1 MPSNLVEQSARHAI
15 YTQRFA
21 AHLANQFDPYSTRL
35 KRELRLILSDAPET
49 TNNLRRINQIISEY
63 RTVSLAL
70 YSEYNDKEILSE
82 LEDFAVAESEWGVKT
97 LSAVVDSSSIVLAT
111 PAPVQLW
118 AGVSATPLVV
128 PGSNGINL
136 LEPFI
141 KNWEANRIEL
151 VGNQIRTGFMTGQTN
166 SQITTSIAGK
176 NGFLDKQNTESI
188 KTLVRTSTNHV
199 SNIARQK
206 TYELND
212 DIVKG
217 YEIIATLDGRT
228 SDICR
233 GYDGKIV
240 KNGDSF
246 KPMPPFHPN
255 CRTSTAPVL
264 DKRFSL
270 DDGEGTRASRGIEG
284 GQQVPE
290 EQTYYDWL
298 KGQGAQGPKGRAFVE
313 DVLGQERAKLF
324 LDGGLSVTKFK
335 QLTMDDLFRPLPLS
349 ELKKKSSLQM
359 AFDKI

>member
-1 MPSNLVEQSARHAI
+1 MSDNLVEQSARHAI

-21 AHLANQFDPYSTRL
+21 GHLANLFDPYSDRL
-35 KRELRLILSDAPET
+35 RKQLKILLMDAPET
-49 TNNLRRINQIISEY
+49 TQNLATINRLITEY
-63 RTVSLAL
+63 RNLSLAV
-70 YSEYNDKEILSE
+70 YGEYNDNDILPE
-82 LEDFAVAESEWGVKT
+82 LEDFTVAESQWAAKS
-97 LSAVVDSSSIVLAT
+97 LSAVVDSAT
-111 PAPVQLW
+111 IQLTVPAAAQVW
-118 AGVSATPLVV
+118 AGVRAAPLVI

-141 KNWEANRIEL
+141 KKWEAKRIEV
-151 VGNQIRTGFMTGQTN
+151 VGDQIRTGFMTGRTN
-166 SQITTSIAGK
+166 SQIASDIAGK
-176 NGFLDKQNTESI
+176 NGFLDKQNKASI
-188 KTLVRTSTNHV
+188 KALVRTSTNHV

-206 TYELND
+206 TYDDNG

-240 KNGDSF
+240 KNGDEF

-264 DKRFSL
+264 DKRFKL

-298 KGQGAQGPKGRAFVE
+298 RGQGAQGENGRAFVF
-313 DVLGQERAKLF
+313 DVLGEERGKLF

-335 QLTMDDLFRPLPLS
+335 QLTMDELFRPIPLDV
-349 ELKKKSSLQM
+349 LRKKTSLQL